1 MSLNSIKGSVQ
12 EVAEAIAAV
21 LKVDVTIIDKIL
33 IELLPLENT
42 KNL

>member
-21 LKVDVTIIDKIL
+21 LKVDVTIIDKNFNRIAA
-33 IELLPLENT
+33 T
-42 KNL
+42 GKYKNL

>member
-12 EVAEAIAAV
+12 GVAEAIAAV
-21 LKVDVTIIDKIL
+21 LKVDVTIIDKNFNRIAAPVS
-33 IELLPLENT
+33 I